1 MERKIR
7 VVSFT
12 QTGSLLAGR
21 VFLDWEPEKVELRL
35 NESGDLATWTKE
47 AFAERDAVCF
57 IGACGIA
64 VRTIAPFVKDK
75 QTDSPVLVMDELGQY
90 VIPILSG
97 HLGGANELAKRVAA
111 KSGAAAVITTAT
123 DLHKK
128 FAVDIFAK
136 KNKLSILNK
145 EGIVKVSAKILKGEP
160 VTVALQPDT
169 ELERENGLTPQGEN
183 YGLSRIAS
191 GRFPAELTAVPYP
204 PAQPVD
210 IVISADPLALR
221 MGTLKLKPKQYVL
234 GIGCKRGK
242 TKEEIT
248 AFIRTVLLEWDP
260 ADIAA
265 IASIDRKADEP
276 GILAW
281 ACSYGIPFVTFSEEE
296 LNRVPGKFTASIF
309 VENQVGVDNVCE
321 RSAMKAAGAGSRLV
335 MKKQAGD
342 GITLAMAK
350 RDWSV
355 VFDES
360 GN

>member
-1 MERKIR
+1 MEQKIR

-21 VFLDWEPEKVELRL
+21 VFLDWEPEMTILRL
-35 NESGDLATWTKE
+35 NESGDLAAWTKE
-47 AFAERDAVCF
+47 AFSQKDAICF

-75 QTDSPVLVMDELGQY
+75 LADSPVLVMDELGQY

-97 HLGGANELAKRVAA
+97 HVGGANELARRIAA

-123 DLHKK
+123 DLHRK
-128 FAVDIFAK
+128 FAADIFAK
-136 KNKLSILNK
+136 KNKLTILNK
-145 EGIVKVSAKILKGEP
+145 EGIVKVSSKILKGEK
-160 VTVALQPDT
+160 VTIAIQPDL
-169 ELERENGLTPQGEN
+169 ELEKENGLTPRGEN

-191 GRFPAELTAVPYP
+191 GRIPEELTAVPYP
-204 PAQPVD
+204 PAHPAD
-210 IVISADPLALR
+210 IVISTDPLALQ
-221 MGTLKLKPKQYVL
+221 MGTLRLKPKQYVL

-248 AFIRTVLLEWDP
+248 AFIQTVLLEWNP

-265 IASIDRKADEP
+265 IASIDRKADEQ
-276 GILAW
+276 GIIEW
-281 ACSYGIPFVTFSEEE
+281 ANSYRIPFVTYTEDE
-296 LNRVPGKFTASIF
+296 LNRVPGQFTASIF

-321 RSAMKAAGAGSRLV
+321 RSAVKAAGAGSRLV

-355 VFDES
+355 VFDEARD
-360 GN
+360 